1 MCICLIIR
9 KRLKNYEVAGYP
21 ANGYIAG
28 GIVYTSAVTRDAAGR
43 VTRNQLRESGD
54 QVQGMWTSYPAYG
67 YIAKG
72 IRYTASANG
81 DVGAGDLE

>member
-1 MCICLIIR
+1 MSIFWTICQSVLLCSIYVRI
-9 KRLKNYEVAGYP
+9 V
-21 ANGYIAG
+21 
-28 GIVYTSAVTRDAAGR
+28 VYTSAVTRDAGR

>member
-1 MCICLIIR
+1 M
-9 KRLKNYEVAGYP
+9 AGYP

-28 GIVYTSAVTRDAAGR
+28 GIVYTSAVTRDAGR